1 MLNFCPINIWNIFS
15 FSLQIFDSWV
25 VSIQQSI
32 EYLHTIQCIYFY
44 YLVLMLLFLVF
55 NFYSLF
61 LYHSF
66 SSDFSLSKTDFSGRL
81 FCNIGLNFFLN
92 YHTVVFFF
100 SSVPLSF
107 RFFFPVFSYYF
118 GISDPFMLLL
128 LKSVS
133 WVGVEVWVALLT
145 IHTSGSLKIQ
155 LSL

>member
-1 MLNFCPINIWNIFS
+1 MADAVDMNIFS

-44 YLVLMLLFLVF
+44 YLVLILLFLVF

-100 SSVPLSF
+100 PVCLYHLD
-107 RFFFPVFSYYF
+107 FFFLFSHIILVLVILLCYF
-118 GISDPFMLLL
+118 C
-128 LKSVS
+128 
-133 WVGVEVWVALLT
+133 
-145 IHTSGSLKIQ
+145 
-155 LSL
+155 